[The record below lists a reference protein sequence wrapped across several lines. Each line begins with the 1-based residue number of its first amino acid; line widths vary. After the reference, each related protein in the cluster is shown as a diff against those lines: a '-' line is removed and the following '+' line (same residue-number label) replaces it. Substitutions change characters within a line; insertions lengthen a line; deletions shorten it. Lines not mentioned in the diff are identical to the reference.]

1 MNQPELFLNTGTGTA
16 IEYMRETMF
25 AGFDESKRKVGV
37 LFTDGA
43 SMDPTQT
50 LNVSLCYIH
59 TGPLGEPV
67 KS

>member
-1 MNQPELFLNTGTGTA
+1 MNQPELFFNTGTGTA

-25 AGFDESKRKVGV
+25 AGFDENKRKVGV

-50 LNVSLCYIH
+50 LNVSLC
-59 TGPLGEPV
+59 
-67 KS
+67 